1 MMNYGSRVLLSYDE
15 QGREISGG
23 DSDVETRGGVFGAQG
38 YGGGIFDGS
47 MEGLG
52 GLNGLA
58 GPETDCTILCAPLM
72 LSLGPAGVAVCAA
85 ECAKQTFTKDC
96 FVPSVCKSVAAKF
109 PQLLDPNI
117 INTYCQLPPETQSQ
131 IEGQC
136 NAIAWAVEQ
145 SGGQVPPPS
154 SLPLPVPIGPDEP
167 LPPVPPAPGPGP
179 GPTPTPE
186 PGPPKEA
193 HALSGGVV
201 ATVAVV
207 AVLGLAFLLTGK
219 GKH

>member
-23 DSDVETRGGVFGAQG
+23 TADVDPRGGVFGPQG

-47 MEGLG
+47 MSGFDGLG
-52 GLNGLA
+52 D
-58 GPETDCTILCAPLM
+58 PEADCVALCAPLM

-85 ECAKQTFTKDC
+85 ECAKQTVTKDC
-96 FVPSVCKSVAAKF
+96 FVPSVCKSVAEKF

-117 INTYCQLPPETQSQ
+117 INTYCSLPPETQSA

-154 SLPLPVPIGPDEP
+154 SLPLPVPVEPNEPPPPAPPPGPGP
-167 LPPVPPAPGPGP
+167 APAPGPAP
-179 GPTPTPE
+179 VA
-186 PGPPKEA
+186 EA
-193 HALSGGVV
+193 KGLSGGVV
-201 ATVAVV
+201 ATVAIV
-207 AVLGLAFLLTGK
+207 AVLGIAFLVTGK